1 MPADHQNGSPER
13 GAQASSAPKGWTEP
27 DQKVGDF
34 TTNRRVIPISL
45 LALVVGA
52 VSAFIALA
60 LLRLIGIFTNLFFFQ
75 RWSTALVSP
84 ATHSLGVIAAVL
96 VPVLG
101 CLIIGF
107 MARYGSDRIRG
118 HGIPEALEAI
128 LLKGSRIEPRVALLK
143 PISAAISIGSGGPFG
158 AEGPIIMTGGAF
170 GSIAAQL
177 FHLTAAERKT
187 LLVAGAA
194 GGMSATF
201 ASPVAAVV
209 LAVELLLF
217 ELKPRSFIPV
227 ALASA
232 MAATLRRFLLGAGP
246 LFPVPPLPAF
256 AGAPALAGCV
266 VVGLAAGALSAGMT
280 ASVYAAEDFFTRLPL
295 HWMWWPALGGL
306 AVGLGG
312 LACPQALGVGYDQI
326 QALLLGSVPFRA
338 VLLLAVVKLVIW
350 SISLGSGTSG
360 GVLAPL
366 LMLGAA
372 LGSLLSPLMPTVS
385 PGFWPLICM
394 GAILAGTMRAPLTA
408 MVFALELTGEMGTL
422 LPLLAAGASAHAFTV
437 LALRRSILTEK
448 MARRGFHVS
457 REYAIDPLEIL
468 FVRDVMEST
477 VEALPAAATATEVTA
492 LLVASGDDE
501 RRRIYPALDTTG
513 SLAGVVTRRD
523 LEGWL
528 AREAH
533 QIDSKWEP
541 ATGSQ
546 TLPRWAPA
554 GDPPP
559 PDAPSSRTLSTVVR
573 ATPTVAFSD
582 EPLRVVIHRMAT
594 TGLTALLVV
603 DRAARGRLLGLV
615 TLDDMLKARV
625 RHLEEER
632 RRERVLP
639 LRLLVP
645 FGRFGGGRRRDPTT
659 PAPVEAPP
667 SSEIET
673 GV

>member
-1 MPADHQNGSPER
+1 MPAPEHHAR
-13 GAQASSAPKGWTEP
+13 SSAPKDWAEP
-27 DQKVGDF
+27 GQPVGDF

-52 VSAFIALA
+52 VSAFVALA
-60 LLRLIGIFTNLFFFQ
+60 LLRLIGLFTNLFFFQ
-75 RWSTALVSP
+75 RWSTVSVSP
-84 ATHSLGVIAAVL
+84 AAHTLGAIAAVA
-96 VPVLG
+96 VPVVG

-107 MARYGSDRIRG
+107 IARYGSERIRG

-128 LLKGSRIEPRVALLK
+128 LLRGSRIEPRVALLK

-232 MAATLRRFLLGAGP
+232 TAATLRRFILGAGP
-246 LFPVPPLPAF
+246 LFPVPALPAF

-266 VVGLAAGALSAGMT
+266 VAGLAAGMLSAGMT
-280 ASVYAAEDFFTRLPL
+280 ASVYAAEDFFTRLPI

-326 QALLLGSVPFRA
+326 QALLLGSVPFRV

-350 SISLGSGTSG
+350 AISLGSGTSG

-372 LGSLLSPLMPTVS
+372 LGSLLSPVLPAVS

-422 LPLLAAGASAHAFTV
+422 LPLLAAGAAAHAFTV
-437 LALRRSILTEK
+437 LTLRRSILTEK
-448 MARRGFHVS
+448 MARRGFHIS
-457 REYAIDPLEIL
+457 REYAIDALEIL
-468 FVRDVMEST
+468 FVRDVMHST
-477 VEALPAAATATEVTA
+477 VEALPSAATATEVTA
-492 LLVASGDDE
+492 LLVASPGGD
-501 RRRIYPALDTTG
+501 RQRLYPALDTTG

-528 AREAH
+528 ELEA
-533 QIDSKWEP
+533 Q
-541 ATGSQ
+541 Q
-546 TLPRWAPA
+546 
-554 GDPPP
+554 GD
-559 PDAPSSRTLSTVVR
+559 SSRTLASIVR
-573 ATPTVAFSD
+573 AAPTVAFAD
-582 EPLRVVIHRMAT
+582 EPLRVVIHRMAE
-594 TGLTALLVV
+594 TGLTRLPVV

-615 TLDDMLKARV
+615 SLGDMLKARI

-645 FGRFGGGRRRDPTT
+645 FGRFAGGRRRD
-659 PAPVEAPP
+659 AA
-667 SSEIET
+667 
-673 GV
+673 